1 MSAAVP
7 PQLPQQHQ
15 QRAPGSPRA
24 ALQRFLGRPWVET
37 VLGGLILASAAL
49 TVIETTS
56 PVPRPSV
63 VYGVH
68 AISAVF
74 VVELIA
80 RFRVAASRRGF
91 FKEYWLDILSV
102 LPLLSALRLPFVEGG
117 SAVPPGWLA
126 ALALLRIFRL
136 LRLLKIA
143 RHRVLLFPRVLRKG
157 AREVFFASGFVLL
170 AVVFASSA
178 LVMFERDT
186 NPSLSTFPQA
196 FWFSVYSVIATEPI
210 PGPPHSFGGH
220 VVAVFVILTGL
231 FTFATVVGTIS
242 ALVSDRM
249 RSGELIMDWEDLRDH
264 LIVCGWN
271 RKAEIIIKEYVAAY
285 PDDDRVIVVLAELE
299 GGVPQLRDASSA
311 MRVQFLNDDFTKLE
325 ALEKAGVRR
334 AARCIL
340 LADTSKGRKERDA
353 DARTVLAA
361 LTIERLNPDVYTV
374 AEINRREHAHHLE
387 MGKVNDYV
395 VSGEQSAFLLAQS
408 AITRGVMSV
417 FSELLTREHGNRFS
431 RCSLTNDWKGKSFL
445 ELMLHMKEEHNALL
459 VGVEEGERIV
469 VNPTNYVFKGDE
481 DVVLIAAR
489 DVKL

>member
-1 MSAAVP
+1 
-7 PQLPQQHQ
+7 
-15 QRAPGSPRA
+15 
-24 ALQRFLGRPWVET
+24 
-37 VLGGLILASAAL
+37 
-49 TVIETTS
+49 
-56 PVPRPSV
+56 
-63 VYGVH
+63 
-68 AISAVF
+68 
-74 VVELIA
+74 
-80 RFRVAASRRGF
+80 
-91 FKEYWLDILSV
+91 
-102 LPLLSALRLPFVEGG
+102 
-117 SAVPPGWLA
+117 
-126 ALALLRIFRL
+126 
-136 LRLLKIA
+136 
-143 RHRVLLFPRVLRKG
+143 
-157 AREVFFASGFVLL
+157 
-170 AVVFASSA
+170 
-178 LVMFERDT
+178 
-186 NPSLSTFPQA
+186 
-196 FWFSVYSVIATEPI
+196 
-210 PGPPHSFGGH
+210 
-220 VVAVFVILTGL
+220 
-231 FTFATVVGTIS
+231 
-242 ALVSDRM
+242 
-249 RSGELIMDWEDLRDH
+249 
-264 LIVCGWN
+264 
-271 RKAEIIIKEYVAAY
+271 
-285 PDDDRVIVVLAELE
+285 
-299 GGVPQLRDASSA
+299 
-311 MRVQFLNDDFTKLE
+311 VQFLNDDFTKLE